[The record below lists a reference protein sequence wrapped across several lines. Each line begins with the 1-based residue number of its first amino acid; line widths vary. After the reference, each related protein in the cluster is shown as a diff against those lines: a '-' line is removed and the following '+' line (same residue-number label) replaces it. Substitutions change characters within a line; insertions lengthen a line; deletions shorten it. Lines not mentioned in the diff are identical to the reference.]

1 MSKLVEILALLGA
14 MRDYSYIDRLSTA
27 LNETSVYEALKDA
40 VRAYLS
46 LCPPDGSGWA
56 EYKDKRYEC
65 PKVAGD
71 ELEREVEEVLKAV
84 KGRSGAD
91 IVRYSRELAMR
102 AYAAIPKVRVE
113 AKQAESKAG

>member
-1 MSKLVEILALLGA
+1 MSKLVEILAFLGA
-14 MRDYSYIDRLSTA
+14 MRDYSYIDRLATA

-46 LCPPDGSGWA
+46 LCPPDGSGWV

-71 ELEREVEEVLKAV
+71 ELEREVEDVLKAV
-84 KGRSGAD
+84 KGRSGAE
-91 IVRYSRELAMR
+91 IVKYSRELAMR

-113 AKQAESKAG
+113 AKGTESKAG